1 LINNLSIV
9 IKNLF
14 KLMKDY
20 TVVTAGTS
28 FVDLNLSYLKWLKIN
43 YQNDIKN
50 LFDLERQ
57 IK

>member
-1 LINNLSIV
+1 
-9 IKNLF
+9 
-14 KLMKDY
+14 MKDY